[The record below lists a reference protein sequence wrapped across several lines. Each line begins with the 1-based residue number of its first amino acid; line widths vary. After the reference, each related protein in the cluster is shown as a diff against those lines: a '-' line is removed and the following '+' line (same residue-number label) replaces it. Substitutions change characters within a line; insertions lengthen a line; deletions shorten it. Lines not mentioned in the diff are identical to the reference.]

1 MQLSDFNFDLPLDLI
16 AQRPLTERTQSR
28 LLCLDGA
35 MGEWCDQ
42 QFAQLPTLLNKDD
55 LLVLNNTRV
64 IPARIFGKKVSGGR
78 IEVMLE
84 RVLSDS
90 ELLVQIRA
98 SKAPKVGGQLLLGDE
113 AIKAEVVAR
122 DNGFYQLRLDDQ
134 RSAIAVVQAIGHMPL
149 PPYIDH
155 SDDALDQQR
164 YQTIFAEHPGAV
176 AAPTAGLHFDQ
187 SILDEISAK
196 GVRQATVTLHVGAG
210 TFQPVRVDDIA
221 THEMHYEYVV
231 VPQATC
237 DAIIETRA
245 RGGRVIAVGTTVVRS
260 LETASKAGVPSAFSG
275 ETNIFI
281 YPGYRFSSV
290 DALVTNFHMP
300 ESTLL
305 MLVSAFG
312 GRENMLAAYR
322 HAIEQ
327 RYRFYSYGD
336 AMFITPLPE
345 AILKQA

>member
-1 MQLSDFNFDLPLDLI
+1 MQLSDFNFDLPPELI

-35 MGEWCDQ
+35 MGEWRDQ

-64 IPARIFGKKVSGGR
+64 IPARIFGTKASGGC

-84 RVLSDS
+84 RVLGDS

-122 DNGFYQLRLDDQ
+122 DNGFYQLRLNDQ

-149 PPYIDH
+149 PPYIDR
-155 SDDALDQQR
+155 SEDALDQQR

-187 SILDEISAK
+187 SILNEISAN

-221 THEMHYEYVV
+221 THEMHYEYVE

-260 LETASKAGVPSAFSG
+260 LETASQAGVPSAFSG

-345 AILKQA
+345 VIMKRA